1 MFNFGVK
8 QKYDPITLTDF
19 LFHPFLL
26 SRFWQELFGDIRTL
40 CKIQFFSKKMK
51 LCPNNIRKI
60 PIFTPLLLD
69 QF

>member
-19 LFHPFLL
+19 LFRPFLL

-40 CKIQFFSKKMK
+40 CKIQFF
-51 LCPNNIRKI
+51 
-60 PIFTPLLLD
+60 
-69 QF
+69 